1 MEEQLRKNK
10 LAMRLLATGLV
21 LMVIIAI
28 FVPCFKG
35 EKVIETL
42 GIKEK
47 ITVNISVFDMIS
59 NNDEIE
65 VKSTSILGE
74 FDEVLTTSMGKLMG
88 DDTLSIAISFSF
100 IALLISVVIYGTV
113 LVFEAWMQGLQKKT
127 ISHFLISSLILGA
140 FSVFNYYSISDTGF
154 KVSLPLL
161 FLVMIL
167 IVFILSETLLSVY
180 KKTQRI
186 SIEIFFGK
194 YKGESKEWFESF
206 IKNTLQFMLD
216 ANMPIDVEDI
226 AQMEDILDRREQRK

>member
-47 ITVNISVFDMIS
+47 ITVKISIFDMLS
-59 NNDEIE
+59 RNDEIE
-65 VKSTSILGE
+65 VKSTSVLGE
-74 FDEVLTTSMGKLMG
+74 FDEVLTTSMGALLG
-88 DDTLSIAISFSF
+88 DSTLASATALSL
-100 IALLISVVIYGTV
+100 IALLISVGIYGVV
-113 LVFEAWMQGLQKKT
+113 LLFEAWMQGLQKKS

-140 FSVFNYYSISDTGF
+140 FSVLEYYSISDTGF
-154 KVSLPLL
+154 KVSFPLL
-161 FLVMIL
+161 FLVMVAI
-167 IVFILSETLLSVY
+167 IFALSEVLLSVY

-194 YKGESKEWFESF
+194 YKGESKEWFKSF

-216 ANMPIDVEDI
+216 ANMPIDIEDI
-226 AQMEDILDRREQRK
+226 AQMEDILDRREQRE